1 MKMTEKIEFRFPKT
15 LKEALRLQANEQ
27 TRGKLLAGGTDLMV
41 QWAAGVPIPERAT
54 SLWNL
59 PELCTIEVF
68 PDFIEIGSGVTH
80 AFLRD
85 CTQIHRHL
93 PALITAAT
101 SVGANQIQ
109 TRGTLGG
116 NAANASPAGDTAP
129 ALLVTGGSV
138 LLASLE
144 GTREVPLNLFW
155 TGYRKIEARPDEII
169 LAFRLP
175 KRGKAAERFRKIGTR
190 QAQAISK
197 VMAASRIRVTHGYV
211 ESAAIAL
218 GSIAPTPVRLMAVEE
233 FLAGKKLTPALVDE
247 AEKIAQTTVQPIADI
262 RSSAEY
268 RRWASGRLV
277 RDALENLP

>member
-1 MKMTEKIEFRFPKT
+1 MNITEKIDIRFPKT
-15 LKEALRLQANEQ
+15 LAAALRLQADEA

-54 SLWNL
+54 SIWNL
-59 PELCTIEVF
+59 PELTSIEIF
-68 PDFIEIGSGVTH
+68 DDYIEIGAGVTH

-93 PALITAAT
+93 PALIAAACT
-101 SVGANQIQ
+101 VGAAQIQ

-138 LLASLE
+138 LLASLS
-144 GTREVPLNLFW
+144 GTREVPLAQFW
-155 TGYRKIEARPDEII
+155 TAYRQTAARPDEII

-175 KRGKAAERFRKIGTR
+175 KKGAARERFRKIGTR
-190 QAQAISK
+190 RAQAISK
-197 VMAASRIRVTHGYV
+197 VMAASRIRLHNGVIA
-211 ESAAIAL
+211 SAAFAL
-218 GSIAPTPVRLMAVEE
+218 GSVAPTPVRLSELE
-233 FLAGKKLTPALVDE
+233 QFLAGKKPTPLLIDE
-247 AEKIAQTTVQPIADI
+247 AERLAQSTVHPIADI
-262 RSSAEY
+262 RSSADY

-277 RDALENLP
+277 RDALQHL

>member
-1 MKMTEKIEFRFPKT
+1 MKITEKIDIRFPKT
-15 LKEALRLQANEQ
+15 LKEALRLQADES

-41 QWAAGVPIPERAT
+41 QWAAGVPVPERAT

-59 PELCTIEVF
+59 PELCAIEVS
-68 PDFIEIGSGVTH
+68 PDGIEIGSGVTH

-85 CTQIHRHL
+85 CTPIHRHL
-93 PALITAAT
+93 PALIAAAA
-101 SVGANQIQ
+101 SVGAAQIQ

-138 LLASLE
+138 LLASLA
-144 GTREVPLNLFW
+144 GTREVPLNQFW

-175 KRGKAAERFRKIGTR
+175 RRGKAAERFRKIGTR

-197 VMAASRIRVTHGYV
+197 VMAASRIRVSRGII

-218 GSIAPTPVRLMAVEE
+218 GSIAPTPVRLTAVEE
-233 FLAGKKLTPALVDE
+233 FLTGKKLSPSLIDE
-247 AEKIAQTTVQPIADI
+247 AETLAQATVRPIADI

-277 RDALENLP
+277 RDALENA

>member
-1 MKMTEKIEFRFPKT
+1 MKITEKIDIRFPKT
-15 LKEALRLQANEQ
+15 LKEALRLQADES

-41 QWAAGVPIPERAT
+41 QWAAGVPVPERAT

-59 PELCTIEVF
+59 PELCAIEVS
-68 PDFIEIGSGVTH
+68 PDGIEIGSGVTH

-85 CTQIHRHL
+85 CTPIHRHL
-93 PALITAAT
+93 PALIAAAA
-101 SVGANQIQ
+101 SVGAAQIQ

-129 ALLVTGGSV
+129 SLLVTGGSV
-138 LLASLE
+138 LLASLA
-144 GTREVPLNLFW
+144 GTREVPLNQFW

-175 KRGKAAERFRKIGTR
+175 RRGKAAERFRKIGTR

-197 VMAASRIRVTHGYV
+197 VMAASRIRVSRGII

-218 GSIAPTPVRLMAVEE
+218 GSIAPTPVRLTAVEE
-233 FLAGKKLTPALVDE
+233 FLTGKKLSPSLIDE
-247 AEKIAQTTVQPIADI
+247 AETLAQATVRPIADI

-277 RDALENLP
+277 RDALENA